1 MCVGVFMVYGHGAR
15 KVRTLFK
22 AGLAG
27 SVLDSGINETVFV
40 YMMDLGSQGS
50 LVS

>member
-22 AGLAG
+22 AALAEL
-27 SVLDSGINETVFV
+27 VLDSRANETVSV
-40 YMMDLGSQGS
+40 YMMDLGIQGS
-50 LVS
+50 PVS